1 MSEVINQVV
10 APTMTVE
17 QLLAEREKLQAQIAA
32 LRDAQT
38 QTKRNTFSVSLSEVV
53 ADTDA
58 KGNIKRDAA
67 GNPIMKPGKG
77 GFKVTG
83 LGSRFPV
90 TLYPEQW
97 DLLFSKQEEIKACYS
112 NPENR
117 AKSDRL
123 RKA

>member
-1 MSEVINQVV
+1 MSQVNEV

-17 QLLAEREKLQAQIAA
+17 QLLAEREKLQAQIQA
-32 LRDAQT
+32 LRDAQV
-38 QTKRNTFSVSLSEVV
+38 QTKRNTFSVSLSEFV
-53 ADTDA
+53 AETDS
-58 KGNIKRDAA
+58 KGNVKRDAA
-67 GNPIMKPGKG
+67 GNPVMKPGKG

-83 LGSRFPV
+83 LGSRFPI

-97 DLLFSKQEEIKACYS
+97 EILFANQEAIKACYNDPS
-112 NPENR
+112 NR